1 MNCRQPKDGNFLLGA
16 FQESWYKYDMDRTNS
31 SPEQKKIGAFLFLSG
46 FLFLLLVF
54 VVFWERAD
62 SSFGNNATSTT
73 PGRIKNV
80 IKNQMASETPPA
92 PVILALD
99 TVLYDKKMIAL
110 ANYAS
115 TTSTTTPRLWPAK
128 TAYPNAGAILPFSRI
143 VAYYGN
149 LLSKGMGVLGEYP
162 EEVMFQKLAGEV
174 KKWEKA
180 DPTTPV
186 IPALHYIAVT
196 AQASAGKDGK
206 YRLRIPDNEIDK
218 VIVMAEKIGALVFLD
233 VQVGKSTIESELPLL
248 EKYLKMP
255 NVHFGMDPEF
265 SMKTGKKP
273 GSVIGTFDA
282 ADINYTAEYLAELVR
297 ENNLPPKILVI
308 HRFTYNMVTN
318 YELIKPLPE
327 VQIVVHMDGWGNPA
341 KKLNTYRQIVTE
353 EPVQFSGFKLF
364 YKNDLFAP
372 STRMMTPEELLKLQ
386 PRPIY
391 IQYQ

>member
-1 MNCRQPKDGNFLLGA
+1 
-16 FQESWYKYDMDRTNS
+16 MDKTNS
-31 SPEQKKIGAFLFLSG
+31 SWEQKKIGAFLFLSG
-46 FLFLLLVF
+46 VLFLLLVF
-54 VVFWERAD
+54 VVFWERAE
-62 SSFGNNATSTT
+62 SSFGTNATGTASS
-73 PGRIKNV
+73 RIKSV
-80 IKNQMASETPPA
+80 IKNQTASEILPA
-92 PVILALD
+92 PVILELD

-115 TTSTTTPRLWPAK
+115 TTSTTTPRLWPVK
-128 TAYPNAGAILPFSRI
+128 TAYPNVGAILPFSRI

-206 YRLRIPDNEIDK
+206 YRLQIPDKEIDK
-218 VIVMAEKIGALVFLD
+218 VIVMAEKINALVFLD

-265 SMKTGKKP
+265 SMKTGKRP

-282 ADINYTAEYLAELVR
+282 ADINYTAEYLAKLVR

-308 HRFTYNMVTN
+308 HRFTYNMMTN
-318 YELIKPLPE
+318 YKLIKPLPE
-327 VQIVVHMDGWGNPA
+327 VQIVVDMDGWGDPA

-353 EPVQFSGFKLF
+353 EPIQFSGFKLF

-372 STRMMTPEELLKLQ
+372 STHMMTPEELLKLQ

>member
-1 MNCRQPKDGNFLLGA
+1 MTSSQSPDGKNT
-16 FQESWYKYDMDRTNS
+16 M
-31 SPEQKKIGAFLFLSG
+31 GAFLVMLGIFFAFVMVIVLS
-46 FLFLLLVF
+46 
-54 VVFWERAD
+54 ERAD
-62 SSFGNNATSTT
+62 FSFGSMSTSTAEKT
-73 PGRIKNV
+73 SPFDKLRAREV
-80 IKNQMASETPPA
+80 KNQEVVPEPL
-92 PVILALD
+92 VLD
-99 TVLYDKKMIAL
+99 KVLYDKKMLAL

-115 TTSTTTPRLWPAK
+115 TTSTTTPRLWPTK
-128 TAYPNAGAILPFSRI
+128 TEYPNVGAILPFYRV

-162 EEVMFQKLAGEV
+162 EEVMFAKLDTEV

-206 YRLRIPDNEIDK
+206 YRLQIPDDEVDK
-218 VIVMAEKIGALVFLD
+218 VIVMAKKIDALVFLD
-233 VQVGKSTIESELPLL
+233 IQVGKSTVQEELPLL

-255 NVHFGMDPEF
+255 NVHFGIDPEF
-265 SMKTGKKP
+265 SMKTGKAP
-273 GSVIGTFDA
+273 GRVIGNFDA
-282 ADINYTAEYLAELVR
+282 KEVNYVANYLAKLVR
-297 ENNLPPKILVI
+297 ENNLPPKILII
-308 HRFTYNMVTN
+308 HRFTYDMMTN

-327 VQIVVHMDGWGNPA
+327 VQIVIDMDGWGDPA

-353 EPVQFSGFKLF
+353 EPVQFAGFKLF

-372 STRMMTPEELLKLQ
+372 STRMMTPADLLKLQ